1 MTVVSCSVD
10 ERYVNPLFEVFDG
23 GDFIL
28 SSYRDV
34 EDAQTTMQ
42 IFFPDPA
49 DAPDAAAAL
58 VRAGEVVGVA
68 LKPETG
74 TIPDE
79 DWKLSYRK
87 HFKTEVISPRLAV
100 VPEWEAA
107 AFRAR
112 AAGAPSPKMLVLDPG
127 MAFGTGQHATTHA
140 CLEYIDE
147 LAAADANRSFL
158 DVGCGSGILAI
169 AAKLEGFRDVAGFD
183 IDPDAVQNANENA
196 AKNGLGDAVRFV
208 RGDLCNKSTLP
219 GVRRTGDRAFD
230 VVAANV
236 LGPVLVRFASEIA
249 PLVAPGGRLVLSG
262 ILEEVYPEV
271 RAAYAARGFREVSSR
286 LIGEWRTGLFE
297 RAGDAEGTEDG
308 RDGVRAL
315 HDALL
320 S

>member
-1 MTVVSCSVD
+1 MTVVSCSID

-34 EDAQTTMQ
+34 EDVLTTMQ

-49 DAPDAAAAL
+49 DAPRAVEAL
-58 VRAGEVVGVA
+58 VSAGEVVGLE
-68 LKPETG
+68 LKPEVG
-74 TIPDE
+74 SIPDE

-87 HFKTEVISPRLAV
+87 HFRTEVISARLAI
-100 VPEWEAA
+100 VPEWEVAQ
-107 AFRAR
+107 FK
-112 AAGAPSPKMLVLDPG
+112 AGCPSQRILILDPG

-147 LAAADANRSFL
+147 LAVENADRSFL

-196 AKNGLGDAVRFV
+196 EKNGLGNAVRFV

-219 GVRRTGDRAFD
+219 DVHRTGGKQFD

-236 LGPVLVRFASEIA
+236 LGPVLVRFAAEIA
-249 PLVAPGGRLVLSG
+249 PLVAPGGRLILSG

-271 RAAYAARGFREVSSR
+271 HAAYVAMGFREVSSK
-286 LIGEWRTGLFE
+286 LIGEWRTGLF
-297 RAGDAEGTEDG
+297 G
-308 RDGVRAL
+308 R
-315 HDALL
+315 
-320 S
+320 

>member
-34 EDAQTTMQ
+34 EDARTTMQ

-49 DAPDAAAAL
+49 DAPRAAAAL
-58 VRAGEVVGVA
+58 VAAGEVVGLD

-74 TIPDE
+74 SLPDE
-79 DWKLSYRK
+79 DWKLAYRK

-107 AFRAR
+107 DFAAK
-112 AAGAPSPKMLVLDPG
+112 AAGGPAPRMLVLDPG
-127 MAFGTGQHATTHA
+127 MAFGTGQHATTRA
-140 CLEYIDE
+140 CLDYIDAM
-147 LAAADANRSFL
+147 AAENADRSFL

-183 IDPDAVQNANENA
+183 IDPDAVANANENA
-196 AKNGLGDAVRFV
+196 AKNGLGEAIRFV

-219 GVRRTGDRAFD
+219 GVRRMGGRPFD

-236 LGPVLVRFASEIA
+236 LGPVLVRFAAEIA
-249 PLVAPGGRLVLSG
+249 PLVAPGGRLILSG

-271 RAAYAARGFREVSSR
+271 RAAYAARGFREVSSK
-286 LIGEWRTGLFE
+286 LVGEWRTGLFAA
-297 RAGDAEGTEDG
+297 R
-308 RDGVRAL
+308 
-315 HDALL
+315 
-320 S
+320 

>member
-34 EDAQTTMQ
+34 EDARTTMQ
-42 IFFPDPA
+42 IFFPDAA
-49 DAPDAAAAL
+49 DAPRAEAAL
-58 VRAGEVVGVA
+58 VAAGRIVG
-68 LKPETG
+68 LELHPETG
-74 TIPDE
+74 VLPDE

-87 HFKTEVISPRLAV
+87 HFKTEVVSPRLAV

-112 AAGAPSPKMLVLDPG
+112 AAGAPSPKKLVLDPG
-127 MAFGTGQHATTHA
+127 MAFGTGQHATTRA

-147 LAAADANRSFL
+147 LAVEDADRSFL

-286 LIGEWRTGLFE
+286 LVGEWRTGLF
-297 RAGDAEGTEDG
+297 G
-308 RDGVRAL
+308 R
-315 HDALL
+315 
-320 S
+320 